1 VTGYTYSS
9 NFPTTSGAYD
19 TSFNGNYDIFVS
31 KLDGGLTSLLASTY
45 LGGSGGEFGYSLAL
59 DTIGNVY
66 VTGHTYSSNFPTTGG
81 AYDTSYNDNGSPYD
95 VFVSKLLMGNE
106 DCTNDI
112 DDDGD
117 GLVDC
122 KDPDCCGN
130 STCVE
135 KVCEESTLTE
145 TLLSQK
151 AVMNNVEV
159 SGDFSSTLNFTELE
173 FVHINTGSFAG
184 KGFSKGTC
192 EVTLE
197 GVSYKGEWS
206 GVLFQKSQERK
217 IYLKGAITGEIDAT
231 VEGNLTE
238 SVSESG
244 TYDQYQATWKIGRL
258 KNSETS
264 ATIYLNGTVSYQES
278 AEYSNTEIRFLQ
290 TNIERALSGDYE
302 DTVNIVST
310 HLRVMSEGNPYEGE
324 GFSIISYTSESG
336 TGEGWTY
343 DKAVSPDQAEMSGLC
358 TSPYYGIA
366 SGTLIKKTL
375 YLSIKRIDKGLP
387 PMADLEVKTWGP
399 QRVSP
404 GQTVNYMVEYRNDGV
419 KAAEGMT
426 LIFLPSFWVN
436 INAVPSDAI
445 YDEDYHIM
453 SLNLD
458 DIPARSKNLLTI
470 SETTVWGIQQGTILP
485 MEAFIIPQEEAD
497 SNILSEIQ
505 YSIRH
510 IFERKQMQSSAD
522 GGWRTARYYIEAIW
536 NALTY
541 TVTGSEFA
549 QIPEIM
555 SQVWFPMLIKRAEGK
570 FAETVLD
577 PSAYCYWGEIVTL
590 LKNLHSDPSYL
601 KNQGKTFEEAVLELK
616 EKCNYNKP
624 KKNGPTINTAHDPN
638 IKYGPE
644 GAVSAGQKLD
654 YTVEYENEGE
664 GTAYGVYFTDT
675 LDEDL
680 DDSTLEIGQVKST
693 KDDSIIASAGTYNS
707 KTRTINWFVGEVGP
721 GEGGYA
727 ELSVNVKGDASESP
741 QNGLVLE

>member
-1 VTGYTYSS
+1 
-9 NFPTTSGAYD
+9 
-19 TSFNGNYDIFVS
+19 
-31 KLDGGLTSLLASTY
+31 
-45 LGGSGGEFGYSLAL
+45 
-59 DTIGNVY
+59 
-66 VTGHTYSSNFPTTGG
+66 
-81 AYDTSYNDNGSPYD
+81 
-95 VFVSKLLMGNE
+95 
-106 DCTNDI
+106 
-112 DDDGD
+112 
-117 GLVDC
+117 
-122 KDPDCCGN
+122 
-130 STCVE
+130 
-135 KVCEESTLTE
+135 
-145 TLLSQK
+145 
-151 AVMNNVEV
+151 
-159 SGDFSSTLNFTELE
+159 
-173 FVHINTGSFAG
+173 
-184 KGFSKGTC
+184 
-192 EVTLE
+192 
-197 GVSYKGEWS
+197 
-206 GVLFQKSQERK
+206 
-217 IYLKGAITGEIDAT
+217 
-231 VEGNLTE
+231 
-238 SVSESG
+238 
-244 TYDQYQATWKIGRL
+244 
-258 KNSETS
+258 
-264 ATIYLNGTVSYQES
+264 
-278 AEYSNTEIRFLQ
+278 
-290 TNIERALSGDYE
+290 
-302 DTVNIVST
+302 
-310 HLRVMSEGNPYEGE
+310 
-324 GFSIISYTSESG
+324 
-336 TGEGWTY
+336 
-343 DKAVSPDQAEMSGLC
+343 MSGLC

-426 LIFLPSFWVN
+426 LIFLPS
-436 INAVPSDAI
+436 
-445 YDEDYHIM
+445 
-453 SLNLD
+453 
-458 DIPARSKNLLTI
+458 
-470 SETTVWGIQQGTILP
+470 VWGIQQGTILP

-680 DDSTLEIGQVKST
+680 DDSTLEIGSVKST
-693 KDDSIIASAGTYNS
+693 KDGSIIASAGTYNS

-727 ELSVNVKGDASESP
+727 ELSVNVKGGAPKETEIINYGTVYFPSVPETTRTNAIVSTIPVEVCNDGVDNDGDGLIDCDDPDCSGNDCSE
-741 QNGLVLE
+741 